1 MARITIE
8 DCMIHESN
16 RFELV
21 LTAAKR
27 ARQIAHGSEALVA
40 EEGDKPTVIA
50 LREIA
55 DGLITEELVSDMQLQ
70 LDAARAAAEHE
81 REQIQDDEDDDR

>member
-8 DCMIHESN
+8 DCMEQVDN

-21 LTAAKR
+21 LMASKR
-27 ARQIAHGSEALVA
+27 ARQISHGSEALVD
-40 EEGDKPTVIA
+40 EESDKPTVIA

-55 DGLITEELVSDMQLQ
+55 DGLLTEQLVNDMQLQ

-81 REQIQDDEDDDR
+81 REQLQDDEAGDR